1 MSAWIVRPAHG
12 EDLDGLQRMARESL
26 VGVTSLQDDRASL
39 ERRIERSACSFGSAV
54 AFPGEEEYLF
64 VLEDLASGALLG
76 CAGLQASC
84 GFAQPFYSFRH
95 EVFIHASPAQ
105 GIKHKVHALALCH
118 DLGGNTLLKGFHI
131 AASLQDDPAAQLI
144 SRARLLFIASQPQ
157 RFAAQLVAEMVGCTD
172 EQGQSPFWDA
182 VGRHFFGLD
191 YSAAEALG
199 AFQER
204 TYLAE
209 LLPHYPIYV
218 PLLPEQAQDVM
229 GQVHP
234 RACRPYEILLAEG
247 FAGERY
253 IDVYDAGPTL
263 EAETARVRSVA
274 DSQRTTLRI
283 DAAGA
288 TDDAPAWLVCNEGCA
303 SFRALI
309 VNSIWLPERPLTLSA
324 AEADALQLNEGDTL
338 RLVRL

>member
-1 MSAWIVRPAHG
+1 MSAWVVRPAQPG
-12 EDLDGLQRMARESL
+12 DLDALQRMARQSL
-26 VGVTSLQDDRASL
+26 TGVTSLPDDRASL
-39 ERRIERSACSFGSAV
+39 ERRLAQSSCSFASAV
-54 AFPGEEEYLF
+54 TFPGEEEYLF
-64 VLEDLASGALLG
+64 VLEDLSSGALLG
-76 CAGLQASC
+76 CSGLQANC

-131 AASLQDDPAAQLI
+131 DANLQDATAAQLI
-144 SRARLLFIASQPQ
+144 SRARLLFVASQPQ
-157 RFAAQLVAEMVGCTD
+157 RFATQLVAEMVGCTD
-172 EQGQSPFWDA
+172 EQGHSPFWDA
-182 VGRHFFGLD
+182 LGSHFFGLD
-191 YSAAEALG
+191 YAAAEALG

-218 PLLPEQAQDVM
+218 PLLPESAQEVM

-234 RACRPYEILLAEG
+234 KARRPYEILLAEG

-263 EAETARVRSVA
+263 EAETAQIRSIAGSLVTQA
-274 DSQRTTLRI
+274 RI
-283 DAAGA
+283 APRASSA
-288 TDDAPAWLVCNEGCA
+288 DAPAWLVCNEGSSA
-303 SFRALI
+303 FRALT
-309 VNSIWLPERPLTLSA
+309 VHANWLPGRPLTLSP
-324 AEADALQLNEGDTL
+324 AEADALQLGEGDSL